1 MVQVLVGVLVLTEVL
16 SGDLATIIG
25 IPALMMQTARIYL
38 KRQSLDFL
46 PYCMVGDHACEI
58 TVVDAL

>member
-1 MVQVLVGVLVLTEVL
+1 MVQVLVGVLVLLELL
-16 SGDLATIIG
+16 SGDLAIIIG
-25 IPALMMQTARIYL
+25 IPALKMHTARIYL